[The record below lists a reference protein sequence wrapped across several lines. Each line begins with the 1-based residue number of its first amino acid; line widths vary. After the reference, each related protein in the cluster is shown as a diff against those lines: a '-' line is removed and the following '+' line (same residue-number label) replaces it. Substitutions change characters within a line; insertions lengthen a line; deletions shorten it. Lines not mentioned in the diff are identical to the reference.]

1 MQYVE
6 KIHVT
11 ADARTLKNRNLY
23 IPANGARSQF
33 MKVTSI
39 WILQKARFV
48 KIASADTMKEA
59 VKQVLKKE
67 GVWK

>member
-11 ADARTLKNRNLY
+11 ADVRTLKSRNLY

-39 WILQKARFV
+39 WTVSYTHLDVYKRQRERYLMRMATYILDG
-48 KIASADTMKEA
+48 I
-59 VKQVLKKE
+59 
-67 GVWK
+67 